1 MKRVY
6 QLGEKYKSYSL
17 YDIDKAGPY
26 DIFEVVLDTDS
37 ELSFYNHSDKKIYD
51 LGFLGALDLVPM
63 SIIRFCIHSKDHKE
77 NWDDH
82 KERIEQIIAAGFPV
96 QQEYSGEPFGIDSD
110 YLIFTEEELPSEALH
125 LLTEVVENDLFFW
138 DEIKHT
144 DSEAELTSIRAQI
157 KHVVDVTTTV
167 ENGYEVDTI
176 ELENGDILKFVNVP
190 SFANVPITVQTNN
203 EEPVDNEILLERI
216 RKWQE
221 EPVFHPLTCGVD
233 SKHALL
239 KGVVEGN
246 KVILLCPDCN
256 YKQSYLPK
264 LFLYDQF
271 DGLYNHQKVFIDS
284 IKEALS
290 KGNET
295 KEQDSK

>member
-1 MKRVY
+1 MKRNF
-6 QLGEKYKSYSL
+6 QLGEKYKSYSFNDL
-17 YDIDKAGPY
+17 DKTGPY
-26 DIFEVVLDTDS
+26 DIFEVVLDKDS
-37 ELSFYNHSDKKIYD
+37 ELSFYNHTDKKIYD
-51 LGFLGALDLVPM
+51 LRFLGALDLVPM
-63 SIIRFCIHSKDHKE
+63 SIIRFCIHSKDFKE

-82 KERIEQIIAAGFPV
+82 KERIEQIVAAGFPV
-96 QQEYSGEPFGIDSD
+96 QQEVSGEAFGIDSD
-110 YLIFTEEELPSEALH
+110 FLIFTEEELPTEALK

-157 KHVVDVTTTV
+157 KHIVDVTTTV

-190 SFANVPITVQTNN
+190 TKSQSSN
-203 EEPVDNEILLERI
+203 EEPVDNATLLERI

-239 KGVVEGN
+239 KGVEEEG
-246 KVILLCPDCN
+246 KIILFCPTCN

-290 KGNET
+290 KGNEA